1 MGWVIVWR
9 NKVNKLGKK
18 LFLSISLTVILIF
31 TISLLLINFL
41 LPKYNIYKTRENL
54 NEFTTQ
60 IQNAPVNDLE
70 DVIHTIESEN
80 NVTIAYTPIN
90 QSEDAM
96 NDALRMQ
103 LTKKKVT
110 LNKLWITKDE
120 VMKVKTE
127 GQSNKLYDQ
136 GKVKA
141 SFFAKYIAKD
151 DTIILIG
158 TSIANSNEIINTL
171 NTFYLYILCFSLLL
185 IILLVWIL
193 SKIITTPLK
202 ELSDVAQDI
211 SHLQFKR
218 TKVKTND
225 EIGELANS
233 INIMSEKLHEAH
245 QDLTYRNE
253 HLKRFMGDV
262 THELKTPIAL
272 VKAYSM
278 GIKDGLD
285 DGTYVDTIIKQTD
298 QISNLIEELLRFSKL
313 ERDILQK
320 EEFPIEPLVQSI
332 LDKHQ
337 IELDSKE
344 INLQVNC
351 NAGDTIVYADLNKMR
366 MVFQNLIS
374 NAIKYTANQNIII
387 TLEDRN
393 KSIYFQIKNGIPTD
407 KIKDIEKIWEPF
419 YVLESSRSKEKSGTG
434 LGLAIVKS
442 ILERHGFEY
451 GVSSIDGEIQF
462 YINVKKD

>member
-1 MGWVIVWR
+1 M
-9 NKVNKLGKK
+9 NKLGKK

-31 TISLLLINFL
+31 TISLLIINYL

-54 NEFTTQ
+54 NEFTVQ
-60 IQNAPVNDLE
+60 IQNTPVNELE
-70 DVIHTIESEN
+70 DVIRTIESEN
-80 NVTIAYTPIN
+80 NVTFAYTSIN
-90 QSEDAM
+90 QSEDDM
-96 NDALRMQ
+96 NESLRMQ
-103 LTKKKVT
+103 LTKKKVV
-110 LNKLWITKDE
+110 LNKLWITKDA
-120 VMKVKTE
+120 VMKVKVE

-136 GKVKA
+136 EKLKA

-151 DTIILIG
+151 NTIILMG
-158 TSIANSNEIINTL
+158 TSIAHSNEIIKTL

-211 SHLQFKR
+211 SHLKFKR

-225 EIGELANS
+225 EIGELADS
-233 INIMSEKLHEAH
+233 INIMSDTLHEAH
-245 QDLTYRNE
+245 QDLTDRNE

-298 QISNLIEELLRFSKL
+298 QISNLIEELLQFSKL
-313 ERDILQK
+313 ERDVLQK
-320 EEFPIEPLVQSI
+320 EEFPIEPLVRSI
-332 LDKHQ
+332 IDKHK
-337 IELDSKE
+337 IELESKE
-344 INLQVNC
+344 IQLQTNSNIKNQV
-351 NAGDTIVYADLNKMR
+351 IYADLNKMG

-374 NAIKYTANQNIII
+374 NAIKYTTNQNIKII
-387 TLEDRN
+387 LEDRN
-393 KSIYFQIKNGIPTD
+393 KSVYFQIENGINAEQ
-407 KIKDIEKIWEPF
+407 IQDIEKIWEPF
-419 YVLESSRSKEKSGTG
+419 YVLDSSRSKEKSGTG

-442 ILERHGFEY
+442 ILERHGFDY
-451 GVSSIDGEIQF
+451 GVSSTDGEIQF
-462 YINVKKD
+462 YINMKKD

>member
-1 MGWVIVWR
+1 M
-9 NKVNKLGKK
+9 NKLGKK

-31 TISLLLINFL
+31 TISLLIINYL
-41 LPKYNIYKTRENL
+41 LPKYNIYKTRENS
-54 NEFTTQ
+54 NEFTVQ
-60 IQNAPVNDLE
+60 IQNTSVNELE
-70 DVIHTIESEN
+70 DVIRTIESEN
-80 NVTIAYTPIN
+80 NVTFAYTSIN
-90 QSEDAM
+90 QSEDDM
-96 NDALRMQ
+96 NESLRMQ
-103 LTKKKVT
+103 LTKKKVV
-110 LNKLWITKDE
+110 LNKLWITKDA
-120 VMKVKTE
+120 VIKVKVE

-136 GKVKA
+136 EKLKA

-151 DTIILIG
+151 NTIILMG
-158 TSIANSNEIINTL
+158 TSIAHSNEIIKTL

-211 SHLQFKR
+211 SHLKFKR

-225 EIGELANS
+225 EIGELADS
-233 INIMSEKLHEAH
+233 INIMSDTLHEAH
-245 QDLTYRNE
+245 QDLTDRNE

-298 QISNLIEELLRFSKL
+298 QISNLIEELLQFSKL
-313 ERDILQK
+313 ERDVLQK
-320 EEFPIEPLVQSI
+320 EEFPIEPLVRSI
-332 LDKHQ
+332 IDKHK
-337 IELDSKE
+337 IELESKE
-344 INLQVNC
+344 IQLQTNSNIKNQV
-351 NAGDTIVYADLNKMR
+351 IYADLNKMG

-374 NAIKYTANQNIII
+374 NAIKYTTNQNIII
-387 TLEDRN
+387 TLEERN
-393 KSIYFQIKNGIPTD
+393 KSVYFQIKNGINVEQ
-407 KIKDIEKIWEPF
+407 IKDVDKIWEPF
-419 YVLESSRSKEKSGTG
+419 YVLDSSRSKEKSGTG

-442 ILERHGFEY
+442 ILERHGFDY
-451 GVSSIDGEIQF
+451 GVSTKEGEIRF
-462 YINVKKD
+462 YITMKND

>member
-1 MGWVIVWR
+1 M
-9 NKVNKLGKK
+9 NKLGKK

-31 TISLLLINFL
+31 TISLLLINYL

-60 IQNAPVNDLE
+60 IQNASVNDLE
-70 DVIHTIESEN
+70 DVIHIIESEN

-90 QSEDAM
+90 QSEDDM

-120 VMKVKTE
+120 VAKVKTE

-136 GKVKA
+136 EKLKA

-151 DTIILIG
+151 NMIILMG
-158 TSIANSNEIINTL
+158 TSIAHSNEIIKTL
-171 NTFYLYILCFSLLL
+171 NTFYLYIVCFSLLL

-211 SHLQFKR
+211 SRLKFKK

-225 EIGELANS
+225 EIGDLANS

-245 QDLTYRNE
+245 QDLTNRNE

-262 THELKTPIAL
+262 THELKTPISL

-298 QISNLIEELLRFSKL
+298 HISNLIEELLRFSKL

-320 EEFPIEPLVQSI
+320 ESFPIEPLVQSI
-332 LDKHQ
+332 IDKHK

-344 INLQVNC
+344 INLQVNY
-351 NAGDTIVYADLNKMR
+351 NVDDAIIYADLNKMR

-374 NAIKYTANQNIII
+374 NAIKYTANQNIKII
-387 TLEDRN
+387 LEDRN
-393 KSIYFQIKNGIPTD
+393 ESVNFLIQNGID
-407 KIKDIEKIWEPF
+407 AERIKDIDKIWEPF
-419 YVLESSRSKEKSGTG
+419 YVLESSRSKDKSGTG

-442 ILERHGFEY
+442 ILERHDFDY
-451 GVSSIDGEIQF
+451 GVSSTDGEIQF
-462 YINVKKD
+462 YINMKKD

>member
-1 MGWVIVWR
+1 M
-9 NKVNKLGKK
+9 NKLGKK
-18 LFLSISLTVILIF
+18 LFLSISLTVIFIF
-31 TISLLLINFL
+31 TISLLLINYL

-54 NEFTTQ
+54 NKITMQ
-60 IQNAPVNDLE
+60 IQNTPVTNLE
-70 DVIHTIESEN
+70 GVIPTIESEN
-80 NVTIAYTPIN
+80 NVTIVYTPIN
-90 QSEDAM
+90 LSEDTM
-96 NDALRMQ
+96 NEELRMQ

-120 VMKVKTE
+120 VMKVRTE

-136 GKVKA
+136 EKLKA

-151 DTIILIG
+151 DTLILIG
-158 TSIANSNEIINTL
+158 TSIAHSNEIINTL

-211 SHLQFKR
+211 SRLKFKR

-225 EIGELANS
+225 EIGDLAKS
-233 INIMSEKLHEAH
+233 INIMSDKLHEAH
-245 QDLTYRNE
+245 QDLTDRNE

-272 VKAYSM
+272 VKAYSV

-285 DGTYVDTIIKQTD
+285 DGTFVDTIIKQTD

-313 ERDILQK
+313 ERDVLQK
-320 EEFPIEPLVQSI
+320 EEFPIEPLVKSI
-332 LDKHQ
+332 IDKHK
-337 IELDSKE
+337 IELESKE
-344 INLQVNC
+344 IDLQVNY
-351 NAGDTIVYADLNKMR
+351 NVGDAIVYGDLNKMR
-366 MVFQNLIS
+366 MVLQNLIS
-374 NAIKYTANQNIII
+374 NAIKYTTNQNIII
-387 TLEDRN
+387 TLENRN
-393 KSIYFQIKNGIPTD
+393 ESVHFQIQNGINAER
-407 KIKDIEKIWEPF
+407 IKDIDKIWEPF

-442 ILERHGFEY
+442 ILERHNFEY
-451 GVSSIDGEIQF
+451 GVAIIDEEIQF
-462 YINVKKD
+462 YMNMKKG

>member
-1 MGWVIVWR
+1 M
-9 NKVNKLGKK
+9 NKLGKK

-31 TISLLLINFL
+31 TISLLIINYL

-54 NEFTTQ
+54 NEFTMQ
-60 IQNAPVNDLE
+60 IQNTSVNELE
-70 DVIHTIESEN
+70 DVIRTIESEN
-80 NVTIAYTPIN
+80 NVTFAYTSIN
-90 QSEDAM
+90 QSEDDM
-96 NDALRMQ
+96 NESLRMQ
-103 LTKKKVT
+103 LTKKKVV
-110 LNKLWITKDE
+110 LNKLWITKDA
-120 VMKVKTE
+120 VMKVKVE

-136 GKVKA
+136 EKLKA

-151 DTIILIG
+151 NTIILMG
-158 TSIANSNEIINTL
+158 TSIAHSNEIIKTL

-211 SHLQFKR
+211 SHLKFKR

-225 EIGELANS
+225 EIGELADS
-233 INIMSEKLHEAH
+233 INIMSDTLHKAH
-245 QDLTYRNE
+245 QDLTDRNE

-313 ERDILQK
+313 ERDVLQK
-320 EEFPIEPLVQSI
+320 EEFPIEPLVRSI
-332 LDKHQ
+332 IDKHK

-344 INLQVNC
+344 IQLQTNSNIKNQV
-351 NAGDTIVYADLNKMR
+351 IYADLNKMG

-374 NAIKYTANQNIII
+374 NAIKYTTNQNIKII
-387 TLEDRN
+387 LEDRN
-393 KSIYFQIKNGIPTD
+393 KSVYFQIENGINAEQ
-407 KIKDIEKIWEPF
+407 IQDIEKIWEPF
-419 YVLESSRSKEKSGTG
+419 YVLDSSRSKEKSGTG

-442 ILERHGFEY
+442 ILERHGFDY
-451 GVSSIDGEIQF
+451 GVSTKEGEIQF
-462 YINVKKD
+462 YINMKKD

>member
-1 MGWVIVWR
+1 M
-9 NKVNKLGKK
+9 NKLGKK
-18 LFLSISLTVILIF
+18 LFLSISLTVIFIF
-31 TISLLLINFL
+31 TISLLLINYL
-41 LPKYNIYKTRENL
+41 LPKYTIYKTRENL
-54 NEFTTQ
+54 NKITMQ
-60 IQNAPVNDLE
+60 IQNTPVTNLE
-70 DVIHTIESEN
+70 GVIPTIESEN
-80 NVTIAYTPIN
+80 NVTIVYTPIN
-90 QSEDAM
+90 LSEDTM
-96 NDALRMQ
+96 NEELRMQ

-120 VMKVKTE
+120 VMKVRTE

-136 GKVKA
+136 EKLKA

-151 DTIILIG
+151 DTLILIG
-158 TSIANSNEIINTL
+158 TSIAHSNEIINTL
-171 NTFYLYILCFSLLL
+171 NTFYLYIFCFSLLL

-202 ELSDVAQDI
+202 ELSDVAKDI
-211 SHLQFKR
+211 SRLKFKR

-225 EIGELANS
+225 EIGDLAKS
-233 INIMSEKLHEAH
+233 INIMSDKLHEAH
-245 QDLTYRNE
+245 QDLTDRNE

-262 THELKTPIAL
+262 THELKTLIAL
-272 VKAYSM
+272 VKAYSI

-285 DGTYVDTIIKQTD
+285 DGTFVDTIIKQTD

-313 ERDILQK
+313 ERDVLQK

-332 LDKHQ
+332 IDKHK
-337 IELDSKE
+337 IELESKE
-344 INLQVNC
+344 INLQVNYYV
-351 NAGDTIVYADLNKMR
+351 GDAIVYGDLNKMR

-374 NAIKYTANQNIII
+374 NAIKYTTNQNIII

-393 KSIYFQIKNGIPTD
+393 ESVHFQIQNGINAER
-407 KIKDIEKIWEPF
+407 IKDIDKIWEPF

-442 ILERHGFEY
+442 VLERHSFEY
-451 GVSSIDGEIQF
+451 GVAIIDEEIQF
-462 YINVKKD
+462 YVNMKKG

>member
-1 MGWVIVWR
+1 M
-9 NKVNKLGKK
+9 NKLGKK

-31 TISLLLINFL
+31 TISLLIINYL

-54 NEFTTQ
+54 NEFTVQ
-60 IQNAPVNDLE
+60 IQNTSVNELE
-70 DVIHTIESEN
+70 DVIRTIESEN
-80 NVTIAYTPIN
+80 NVTFAYTSIN
-90 QSEDAM
+90 QSEDDM
-96 NDALRMQ
+96 NESLRMQ
-103 LTKKKVT
+103 LTKKKVV
-110 LNKLWITKDE
+110 LNKLWITKDA
-120 VMKVKTE
+120 VMKVKVE

-136 GKVKA
+136 EKLKA

-151 DTIILIG
+151 NTIILMG
-158 TSIANSNEIINTL
+158 TSIAHSNEIIKTL

-211 SHLQFKR
+211 SHLKFKR

-225 EIGELANS
+225 EIGELADS
-233 INIMSEKLHEAH
+233 INIMSDTLHEAH
-245 QDLTYRNE
+245 QDLTDRNE

-298 QISNLIEELLRFSKL
+298 QISNLIEELLQFSKL
-313 ERDILQK
+313 ERDVLQK
-320 EEFPIEPLVQSI
+320 EEFPIEPLVRSI
-332 LDKHQ
+332 IDKHK
-337 IELDSKE
+337 IELESKE
-344 INLQVNC
+344 IQLQTNSNIKNQV
-351 NAGDTIVYADLNKMR
+351 IYADLNKMG

-374 NAIKYTANQNIII
+374 NAIKYTTNQNIII
-387 TLEDRN
+387 TLEERN
-393 KSIYFQIKNGIPTD
+393 KSVYFQIKNGINVEQ
-407 KIKDIEKIWEPF
+407 IKDVDKIWEPF
-419 YVLESSRSKEKSGTG
+419 YVLDSSRSKEKSGTG

-442 ILERHGFEY
+442 ILERHGFDY
-451 GVSSIDGEIQF
+451 GVSTKEGEIRF
-462 YINVKKD
+462 YITMKND

>member
-1 MGWVIVWR
+1 M
-9 NKVNKLGKK
+9 NKLGKK
-18 LFLSISLTVILIF
+18 LFLSISLTVIFIF
-31 TISLLLINFL
+31 TISLLLINYL
-41 LPKYNIYKTRENL
+41 LPKYTIYKTRENL
-54 NEFTTQ
+54 NKITMQ
-60 IQNAPVNDLE
+60 IQNTPVTNLE
-70 DVIHTIESEN
+70 GVIPTIESEN
-80 NVTIAYTPIN
+80 NVTIVYTPIN
-90 QSEDAM
+90 LSEDTM
-96 NDALRMQ
+96 NEELRMQ

-120 VMKVKTE
+120 VMKVRTE

-136 GKVKA
+136 EKLKA

-151 DTIILIG
+151 DTLILIG
-158 TSIANSNEIINTL
+158 TSIAHSNEIINTL
-171 NTFYLYILCFSLLL
+171 NTFYLYIFCFSLLL

-202 ELSDVAQDI
+202 ELSDVAKDI
-211 SHLQFKR
+211 SRLKFKR

-225 EIGELANS
+225 EIGDLAKS
-233 INIMSEKLHEAH
+233 INIMSDKLHEAH
-245 QDLTYRNE
+245 QDLTDRNE

-272 VKAYSM
+272 VKAYSI

-285 DGTYVDTIIKQTD
+285 DGTFVDTIIKQTD

-313 ERDILQK
+313 ERDVLQK

-332 LDKHQ
+332 IDKHK
-337 IELDSKE
+337 IELESKE
-344 INLQVNC
+344 INLQVNYYV
-351 NAGDTIVYADLNKMR
+351 GDAIVYGDLNKMR

-374 NAIKYTANQNIII
+374 NAIKYTTNQNIII

-393 KSIYFQIKNGIPTD
+393 ESVHFQIQNGINAER
-407 KIKDIEKIWEPF
+407 IKDIDKIWEPF

-442 ILERHGFEY
+442 VLERHSFEY
-451 GVSSIDGEIQF
+451 GVAIIDEEIQF
-462 YINVKKD
+462 YVNMKKG

>member
-1 MGWVIVWR
+1 M
-9 NKVNKLGKK
+9 NKLGKK
-18 LFLSISLTVILIF
+18 LFLSISLTVIIIF
-31 TISLLLINFL
+31 TISLLLINYL

-54 NEFTTQ
+54 NSFTVQ
-60 IQNAPVNDLE
+60 IQNTPVNELE
-70 DVIHTIESEN
+70 DVIRTIESEN
-80 NVTIAYTPIN
+80 NVTVAYTSIN
-90 QSEDAM
+90 QSEDDM
-96 NDALRMQ
+96 NEALRMQ
-103 LTKKKVT
+103 LTKKKVV

-120 VMKVKTE
+120 VMKVKAE

-136 GKVKA
+136 EKLKA

-151 DTIILIG
+151 NTIILMG
-158 TSIANSNEIINTL
+158 TSIAHSNEVIKTL
-171 NTFYLYILCFSLLL
+171 NTFYLYIVCFSLIL

-202 ELSDVAQDI
+202 DLSDVAQDI
-211 SHLQFKR
+211 SHLKFKR

-225 EIGELANS
+225 EIGELADS

-245 QDLTYRNE
+245 QDLTDRNE

-313 ERDILQK
+313 ERDVLQK
-320 EEFPIEPLVQSI
+320 EEFPIEPLVRSI
-332 LDKHQ
+332 IDKHK
-337 IELDSKE
+337 IELESKE
-344 INLQVNC
+344 IQLQTNSNIKNQV
-351 NAGDTIVYADLNKMR
+351 IYADLNKMG

-387 TLEDRN
+387 TLEERN
-393 KSIYFQIKNGIPTD
+393 KSVYFQIKNGINAEQ
-407 KIKDIEKIWEPF
+407 IKDVDKIWEPF
-419 YVLESSRSKEKSGTG
+419 YVLESSRSKDYSGTG

-442 ILERHGFEY
+442 ILERHGFDY
-451 GVSSIDGEIQF
+451 GVCTKEGEIRF
-462 YINVKKD
+462 YINMKND

>member
-1 MGWVIVWR
+1 M
-9 NKVNKLGKK
+9 NKLGKK

-31 TISLLLINFL
+31 TISLLLINYL

-54 NEFTTQ
+54 NEFTVQ
-60 IQNAPVNDLE
+60 IQNTPVNELE
-70 DVIHTIESEN
+70 EVIRTIESEN
-80 NVTIAYTPIN
+80 NVTVAYTSIN
-90 QSEDAM
+90 QSEDDM
-96 NDALRMQ
+96 NEALRMQ
-103 LTKKKVT
+103 LTKKKVV

-120 VMKVKTE
+120 VMKVKAE

-136 GKVKA
+136 EKLKA

-151 DTIILIG
+151 NTIILMG
-158 TSIANSNEIINTL
+158 TSIAHSNEVIKTL
-171 NTFYLYILCFSLLL
+171 NTFYLYIVCFSLLF

-202 ELSDVAQDI
+202 DLSDVAQDI
-211 SHLQFKR
+211 SHLKFKR

-245 QDLTYRNE
+245 QDLTDRNE

-272 VKAYSM
+272 LKAYSM

-285 DGTYVDTIIKQTD
+285 DGTYVDTIIKQAD

-313 ERDILQK
+313 ERDVLQK
-320 EEFPIEPLVQSI
+320 EEFPIEPLVRSI
-332 LDKHQ
+332 IDKHK
-337 IELDSKE
+337 IELESKE
-344 INLQVNC
+344 IQLQTNSNIKNQV
-351 NAGDTIVYADLNKMR
+351 IYADLNKMG

-374 NAIKYTANQNIII
+374 NAIKYTTNQNIII
-387 TLEDRN
+387 TLEERN
-393 KSIYFQIKNGIPTD
+393 KSVYFQIKNGINAEQ
-407 KIKDIEKIWEPF
+407 IKDIDKIWEPF
-419 YVLESSRSKEKSGTG
+419 YVLESSRSKEHSGTG

-442 ILERHGFEY
+442 ILERHGFDY
-451 GVSSIDGEIQF
+451 GISIIEGEIRF
-462 YINVKKD
+462 YINMKND

>member
-1 MGWVIVWR
+1 M
-9 NKVNKLGKK
+9 NKLGKK

-31 TISLLLINFL
+31 TISLLIINYL

-54 NEFTTQ
+54 NEFTMQ
-60 IQNAPVNDLE
+60 IQNTSVNELE
-70 DVIHTIESEN
+70 DVIRTIESEN
-80 NVTIAYTPIN
+80 NVTFAYTSIN
-90 QSEDAM
+90 QSEDDM
-96 NDALRMQ
+96 NESLRMQ
-103 LTKKKVT
+103 LTKKKVV
-110 LNKLWITKDE
+110 LNKLWITKDA
-120 VMKVKTE
+120 VMKVKVE

-136 GKVKA
+136 EKLKA

-151 DTIILIG
+151 NTIILMG
-158 TSIANSNEIINTL
+158 TSIAHSNEIIKTL

-211 SHLQFKR
+211 SHLKFKR

-225 EIGELANS
+225 EIGELADS
-233 INIMSEKLHEAH
+233 INIMSDTLHEAH
-245 QDLTYRNE
+245 QDLTDRNE

-313 ERDILQK
+313 ERDVLQK
-320 EEFPIEPLVQSI
+320 EEFPIEPLVRSI
-332 LDKHQ
+332 IDKHK

-344 INLQVNC
+344 ILLQTNSNIKNQV
-351 NAGDTIVYADLNKMR
+351 IYADLNKMG

-374 NAIKYTANQNIII
+374 NAIKYTTNQNIII
-387 TLEDRN
+387 TLEERN
-393 KSIYFQIKNGIPTD
+393 KSVYFQIKNGINAEQ
-407 KIKDIEKIWEPF
+407 IQDIEKIWEPF
-419 YVLESSRSKEKSGTG
+419 YVLDSSRSKEKSGTG

-442 ILERHGFEY
+442 ILERHGFDY
-451 GVSSIDGEIQF
+451 GVSTKEGEIRF
-462 YINVKKD
+462 YITMKND

>member
-1 MGWVIVWR
+1 M
-9 NKVNKLGKK
+9 NKLGKK

-31 TISLLLINFL
+31 TISLLIINYL

-54 NEFTTQ
+54 NEFTMQ
-60 IQNAPVNDLE
+60 IQNTSVNELE
-70 DVIHTIESEN
+70 DVIRTIESEN
-80 NVTIAYTPIN
+80 NVTFAYTSIN
-90 QSEDAM
+90 QSEDDM
-96 NDALRMQ
+96 NEALRMQ
-103 LTKKKVT
+103 LTKKKVV
-110 LNKLWITKDE
+110 LNKLWITKDA
-120 VMKVKTE
+120 VMKVKVE

-136 GKVKA
+136 EKLKA

-151 DTIILIG
+151 NTIILMG
-158 TSIANSNEIINTL
+158 TSIAHSNEIIKTL

-202 ELSDVAQDI
+202 DLSDVAQDI
-211 SHLQFKR
+211 SHLKFKR

-225 EIGELANS
+225 EIGELADS
-233 INIMSEKLHEAH
+233 INIMSDTLHEAH
-245 QDLTYRNE
+245 QDLTDRNE

-313 ERDILQK
+313 ERDVLQK
-320 EEFPIEPLVQSI
+320 EEFPIEPLVRSI
-332 LDKHQ
+332 IDKHK

-344 INLQVNC
+344 IQLQTNSNIKNQV
-351 NAGDTIVYADLNKMR
+351 IYADLNKMG

-374 NAIKYTANQNIII
+374 NAIKYTTNQNIII
-387 TLEDRN
+387 TLEERN
-393 KSIYFQIKNGIPTD
+393 KSVYFQIKNGINAEQ
-407 KIKDIEKIWEPF
+407 IQDIEKIWEPF
-419 YVLESSRSKEKSGTG
+419 YVLDSSRSKEKSGTG

-442 ILERHGFEY
+442 ILERHGFDY
-451 GVSSIDGEIQF
+451 GVSTKEGEIRF
-462 YINVKKD
+462 YITMKND